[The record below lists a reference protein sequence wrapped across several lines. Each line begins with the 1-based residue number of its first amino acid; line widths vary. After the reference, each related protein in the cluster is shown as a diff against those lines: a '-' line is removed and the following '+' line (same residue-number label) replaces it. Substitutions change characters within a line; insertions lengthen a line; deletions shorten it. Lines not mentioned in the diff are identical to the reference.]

1 MNEMKEQLL
10 INFTTLQTQ
19 FRILHWQTKS
29 FARHEAYGKI
39 YNALNDLIDG
49 FVEIYIGKYGRVEF
63 ASGEG
68 TIVLK
73 NINVLGLNEFLNQN
87 IEFLVAMTGALNSEM
102 DSDLLNIRD
111 EMLSEINKLKY
122 LLTLK

>member
-1 MNEMKEQLL
+1 MKEQLM
-10 INFTTLQTQ
+10 INFITLQEQ

-29 FARHEAYGKI
+29 HARHNAYGGI
-39 YNALNDLIDG
+39 YDALNGLIDN
-49 FVEIYIGKYGRVEF
+49 FIEVYMGKYGRVEF

-73 NINVLGLNEFLNQN
+73 NTNDLGLNEFLNQN
-87 IEFLVAMTGALNSEM
+87 LEFLMYLSNSL
-102 DSDLLNIRD
+102 DPQKDTDLLNIRD
-111 EMLSEINKLKY
+111 EMMSEINKLKY